1 MPNFSKGIQAEKIA
15 LAFLLNKGYSLLEK
29 NIRTANSEVDL
40 IVIDEKFDEIVFVEV
55 KYRETRNYGDG
66 SQAVDQRKLNSM
78 VKVANSYLRK
88 KQFKKAYRFDII
100 SIVGNLNQPRVEHFE
115 NITWI

>member
-1 MPNFSKGIQAEKIA
+1 MPNFSKGIQAEKTA
-15 LAFLLNKGYSLLEK
+15 LTFLINKGYSLLEK

-40 IVIDEKFDEIVFVEV
+40 IMIDEKFDEIVFVEV
-55 KYRETRNYGDG
+55 KYRTTRSYGDG

-88 KQFKKAYRFDII
+88 KQFKKSYRFDII
-100 SIVGNLNQPRVEHFE
+100 SVSGNLERPEIRHFE
-115 NITWI
+115 NITWL

>member
-1 MPNFSKGIQAEKIA
+1 LPNFSKGIQAEKIA
-15 LAFLLNKGYSLLEK
+15 LAFLIKKGCSLLEK

-40 IVIDEKFDEIVFVEV
+40 VVLDEKFDEIVFVEV
-55 KYRETRNYGDG
+55 KYREKHCYGDG

-78 VKVANSYLRK
+78 IKVANSYLK
-88 KQFKKAYRFDII
+88 KTQFKKSYRFDII
-100 SIVGNLNQPRVEHFE
+100 SIVGDLNKPKIAHFE